1 MSIMLHAPYKPL
13 RARVERQA
21 WPADSTMARLLV
33 HALQAADD
41 ECGTLALL
49 MRRLRP
55 WARAAARCQQPALT
69 GLRIADLDGRS
80 YFNADELPP
89 EIDLRLP
96 AGTYHVSVSH
106 GSQQRRYTVA
116 LGQGV
121 AFHLHL
127 RGD

>member
-13 RARVERQA
+13 RASVERQA

-55 WARAAARCQQPALT
+55 WARAAARCQQPALS
-69 GLRIADLDGRS
+69 GLRICDLDGRG
-80 YFNADELPP
+80 YFSADDPP
-89 EIDLRLP
+89 SVIDLPLP

-106 GSQQRRYTVA
+106 GSQRRRYTVA
-116 LGQGV
+116 LGRGV